1 MSATA
6 APGQRA
12 PEASGGPGPRRVAA
26 RITGMPRARQV
37 AWAGV
42 ALGVIAAY
50 ITVPPIT
57 MRTPI
62 VAVLLTL
69 AALLCGAWAVRAGEK
84 RHGWAAIV
92 IGIAGGA
99 LAVVFT
105 QSGTGNLEQVFV
117 WSALVAFM
125 LRSATPLVFGA
136 LGGVVSERSGVVN
149 VGLEGMML
157 GGAFFAAWGAD
168 ITGSWIGGLLVGMAG
183 GAAFGLIHAIF
194 AVMLKADQ
202 IVAGMGINFLAL
214 GVTGYLFVRIYGT
227 EGTPDN
233 LPAVPD
239 IHLPIGWIPF
249 IGDALEQTNLLVWI
263 GLILVA
269 VVSIVLFRTPTGLRT
284 RSVGENPLAADTAGI
299 SVSRTRFTSVILSG
313 VLASLGGAFLSIG
326 FVHAFNEN
334 MTNGRGFIALAAVI
348 FGKWA
353 PGGALGASLLFGF
366 SYALAQRLPA
376 FSPSAATLFE
386 ALPYVLTLI
395 AVAGLVGRSRPPA
408 ADGIPYER

>member
-6 APGQRA
+6 TETRPTRSS
-12 PEASGGPGPRRVAA
+12 PGGPGGRGIGARWAA
-26 RITGMPRARQV
+26 MGRARQV
-37 AWAGV
+37 GWAGV

-57 MRTPI
+57 IRTP
-62 VAVLLTL
+62 VLSLLL
-69 AALLCGAWAVRAGEK
+69 ALGAMLCGAWALRAGEK
-84 RHGWAAIV
+84 RHGLGAIV

-105 QSGTGNLEQVFV
+105 QSGVGNLEQVFV
-117 WSALVAFM
+117 WSAMVAFM
-125 LRSATPLVFGA
+125 LRSATPLIFGA

-168 ITGSWIGGLLVGMAG
+168 ITGSWVGGLLVGMAG

-214 GVTGYLFVRIYGT
+214 GVTGYLFVRIYGS

-249 IGDALEQTNLLVWI
+249 IGDALEQTNLLVWL

-299 SVSRTRFTSVILSG
+299 SVWRTRFVSVVLSG
-313 VLASLGGAFLSIG
+313 MLASLGGAFLSIG

-376 FSPSAATLFE
+376 FSPSAATLFQ

>member
-1 MSATA
+1 VSATA
-6 APGQRA
+6 TTARQPPAAP
-12 PEASGGPGPRRVAA
+12 SGPGPRRVAA
-26 RITGMPRARQV
+26 RMAAMPRARQLG
-37 AWAGV
+37 WGGV
-42 ALGVIAAY
+42 VLGALAAY

-57 MRTPI
+57 IRTPVVSI
-62 VAVLLTL
+62 VLALGAV
-69 AALLCGAWAVRAGEK
+69 ALGAMALRGGER
-84 RHGWAAIV
+84 RHGWGAIV
-92 IGIAGGA
+92 VGVAGGV

-105 QSGTGNLEQVFV
+105 RSGVGNLEQVFV
-117 WSALVAFM
+117 WSALVAAM
-125 LRSATPLVFGA
+125 LRYATPLIFGA

-168 ITGSWIGGLLVGMAG
+168 ITHGWLGGLIVGMAG

-194 AVMLKADQ
+194 AVVLRADQ

-214 GVTGYLFVRIYGT
+214 GVTGYLFVRIYGS

-233 LPAVPD
+233 LPEVPD
-239 IHLPIGWIPF
+239 IHLPIDWIPF
-249 IGDALEQTNLLVWI
+249 LGPALEQLNLLVWI
-263 GLILVA
+263 ALVLVA
-269 VVSIVLFRTPTGLRT
+269 FISVVLFRTPTGLRT
-284 RSVGENPLAADTAGI
+284 RSVGENPLAADTAGL
-299 SVSRTRFTSVILSG
+299 SVARTRFACVVLSG
-313 VLASLGGAFLSIG
+313 MLASLGGAFLSIG
-326 FVHAFNEN
+326 FVHSFNEN

-376 FSPSAATLFE
+376 FSPSAATLFQ

>member
-1 MSATA
+1 VSATA
-6 APGQRA
+6 TETRPTRSAP
-12 PEASGGPGPRRVAA
+12 SGPGGRGIGARWAA
-26 RITGMPRARQV
+26 MGRARQV
-37 AWAGV
+37 GWAGV

-57 MRTPI
+57 IRTP
-62 VAVLLTL
+62 VLSLLL
-69 AALLCGAWAVRAGEK
+69 ALGALLCGAWALRAGEK
-84 RHGWAAIV
+84 RHGWGAIV

-105 QSGTGNLEQVFV
+105 QSGVGNLEQVFV

-125 LRSATPLVFGA
+125 LRSATPLIFGA
-136 LGGVVSERSGVVN
+136 LGGVVSERAGVVN

-194 AVMLKADQ
+194 AVVLKADQ

-214 GVTGYLFVRIYGT
+214 GVTGYLFVRVYGT

-233 LPAVPD
+233 LAAVPD
-239 IHLPIGWIPF
+239 VHLPIGWIPF
-249 IGDALEQTNLLVWI
+249 VGDALEQLNLLVWI
-263 GLILVA
+263 ALILVA
-269 VVSIVLFRTPTGLRT
+269 VVSVVLFRTPTGLRT

-299 SVSRTRFTSVILSG
+299 SVSRTRFASVILSG
-313 VLASLGGAFLSIG
+313 ALASLGGAFLSIG

-376 FSPSAATLFE
+376 FSPSASTLFQ